1 MLVITFPLQD
11 IIYYRLTAII
21 EKTVSSTEDIFFE
34 ATTYLETQSM
44 NMVYSPPFILD
55 DDVATNLTSK
65 SK

>member
-1 MLVITFPLQD
+1 MLVLTFPLQD

-21 EKTVSSTEDIFFE
+21 EKMVSSTEDITHE
-34 ATTYLETQSM
+34 ETTYLDTQSM
-44 NMVYSPPFILD
+44 NMMYCPPFILD

>member
-21 EKTVSSTEDIFFE
+21 EKTVSSTEDITHE
-34 ATTYLETQSM
+34 ETTYLDTQSM
-44 NMVYSPPFILD
+44 NMMYCPPFILD